1 MISIADL
8 AMNYGKK
15 TLFEKSSVT
24 FNPGK
29 SYGLVGANGSG
40 KSTLLRLIAG
50 EEKPNSGTI
59 SVPRDLKLG
68 VLRQD
73 HFQYENIKVIDVVLL
88 GKPALCEA
96 LREKEKI
103 LESENLD
110 SQSGHRGQRSRSSA
124 FTEVRGPELRISQ
137 KSLSG
142 VVQHHPARLKHPPPI
157 GNGQGHVGVLLHH
170 ENGHSV
176 SVDLADQL
184 EVLLHERWG

>member
-15 TLFEKSSVT
+15 KLFEKSSVT
-24 FNPGK
+24 FNSGK

-88 GKPALCEA
+88 ESQLYAKL
-96 LREKEKI
+96 LEKKKKFLSLKI
-103 LESENLD
+103 
-110 SQSGHRGQRSRSSA
+110 
-124 FTEVRGPELRISQ
+124 
-137 KSLSG
+137 
-142 VVQHHPARLKHPPPI
+142 
-157 GNGQGHVGVLLHH
+157 
-170 ENGHSV
+170 
-176 SVDLADQL
+176 
-184 EVLLHERWG
+184 

>member
-110 SQSGHRGQRSRSSA
+110 SQSGHRLGQLEEMIA
-124 FTEVRGPELRISQ
+124 ELELRE
-137 KSLSG
+137 KDLG
-142 VVQHHPARLKHPPPI
+142 KR
-157 GNGQGHVGVLLHH
+157 
-170 ENGHSV
+170 
-176 SVDLADQL
+176 LADPKVFKDTKKSVPLINEYNDVKEKLESSLLKWEYCQGQL
-184 EVLLHERWG
+184 ETAGRDL

>member
-73 HFQYENIKVIDVVLL
+73 HFQYEDIKVIDVVLL

-103 LESENLD
+103 LD
-110 SQSGHRGQRSRSSA
+110 K
-124 FTEVRGPELRISQ
+124 I
-137 KSLSG
+137 
-142 VVQHHPARLKHPPPI
+142 LKK
-157 GNGQGHVGVLLHH
+157 NKKLLTRYKKC
-170 ENGHSV
+170 EMIYI
-176 SVDLADQL
+176 
-184 EVLLHERWG
+184 